1 MNRLVRLVAVL
12 VLAAAS
18 LLATAAPGLAGSSE
32 REARPLVTK
41 LRADNLGAT
50 VLARGDRQALYYW
63 NRERDG
69 RVRCVSQ
76 GPEPAP
82 PPAGPTPTPLPGPP
96 AHRIRWSWS
105 T

>member
-1 MNRLVRLVAVL
+1 MRRTTVSVAGGIL

-69 RVRCVSQ
+69 RVRCV
-76 GPEPAP
+76 GACARAWP
-82 PPAGPTPTPLPGPP
+82 PYV
-96 AHRIRWSWS
+96 IFMSS
-105 T
+105 